1 MQLIV
6 QSSVSAKPKVFE
18 VSKEKAKLIIEMIGY
33 LADDSIDENSA
44 DYKKFFEGEV
54 KKAVQTK
61 RVKSGN
67 SLRSI
72 I

>member
-1 MQLIV
+1 MQILI
-6 QSSVSAKPKVFE
+6 QTGVSTKPKVFE
-18 VSKEKAKLIIEMIGY
+18 ISKEKAKLLIEMAGY

-54 KKAVQTK
+54 KKAMQTK

>member
-1 MQLIV
+1 MQILI
-6 QSSVSAKPKVFE
+6 QIGASAKPE
-18 VSKEKAKLIIEMIGY
+18 VYEISKEKAKFLIEMAGY
-33 LADDSIDENSA
+33 LADDTVDENSA
-44 DYKKFFEGEV
+44 GYKKFFEGEI
-54 KKAVQTK
+54 KKAMQTK

>member
-1 MQLIV
+1 MIQTGRTT
-6 QSSVSAKPKVFE
+6 KPKVYELSNDKVKFLKQFME
-18 VSKEKAKLIIEMIGY
+18 Y

-44 DYKKFFEGEV
+44 DYRKFFEGEV
-54 KKAVQTK
+54 KKAMQTK